1 MRNKNKYKG
10 NRNVL
15 GKIEIL
21 TLVALGTMSV
31 SGTFAYASIK
41 QAADN
46 NIDNSGSIVTPDI
59 DSGDTEDDSQTALGY
74 ILNDILSAKSLNIK
88 NLDIVANPGSATTQA
103 TISLSS
109 LGVDLSKISSTSVSA
124 QGDMKVS
131 FGGYEESTLKNTVNT
146 SMHFALED
154 LTTLYL
160 SAFSGNYRLSAP
172 RTIAQVS
179 SLIKKFTPASSDKS
193 NATSTNNTDIMA
205 IVEKVKD
212 ILAGSDTK
220 VGLKV
225 IENSDNIDITI
236 NDLSFGETGKTITI
250 ISGLHIKL
258 GYKGTYSESDS
269 SKLTGATLTSLEVGS
284 KNEPLKIQQQYN
296 GNTVNDVLTSLY
308 ISAIGS
314 DDNPAIVVDKTN
326 GLSLNDHSSYVD
338 MTDPNQSIFST
349 IGDIFM
355 KNSDGTKIMAKANIG
370 LEVDIDNKDN
380 SDFMNFDGCLKLDA
394 SNVSQFL
401 SSSKMYLEV
410 NNTKK
415 TSDTSETLD
424 SLKVYYGGGSEGA
437 AYINF
442 DDSYKVK
449 IDNTASSSLIDY
461 MKDGNGKQAI
471 ANIADQLASALNSI
485 PTDAVKEGAQTGDV
499 QSTID
504 KVAELIYKQ
513 TGKLP
518 TDDLN
523 SLIKFTYTG
532 STDNTGKFVFAL
544 RKDLLGMKSQLSNDD
559 TDWMT
564 VTINLTTDKVNVVD
578 GEIDSSYSGRIK
590 NIVVS
595 GIDVNEKQV
604 SVKIELSSLTDVAI
618 NSEAFTSDNT
628 YVSIN
633 GTVGIIKTV
642 GNYFVTKKG
651 GVNYTLTYLPEKE
664 DESSFGLN
672 GSIGVDLSEVDK
684 INQLSNSNGVLGL
697 QNSQFYFSSTVA
709 TTNATDTT
717 KNHSRQ
723 LDVSYQKTGSNRNL
737 YFSYDDVFKNYI
749 SNASI
754 SDICSVLDKKTST
767 QNKSAST
774 SLVEMDKVLS
784 TLGVSTKFQN
794 DLKKIKED
802 KTLSNLKSFLSV
814 KQGES
819 DNIVILSLNTGY
831 IFEGSSLA
839 NKVSS
844 IEVKFD
850 ASTEQFNSITVGGYR
865 TSGNALLEFKVDFTD
880 FDSTKQISDTSAYQE
895 IKDATSI
902 FNSFYNLPT
911 TLDEY
916 GLNINASL
924 EDTTKNQ
931 LVLGLDSGLVIDRT
945 HNNYD
950 GAVILSH
957 PSLSNLDGKNET
969 AKQKIE
975 FAYDSMTKTDTG
987 YESVDDPTFVAEYND
1002 RMHIKLGSSS
1012 VKDLVSTISDDKST
1026 HYLLE
1031 ALTSLESVSTSLPIN
1046 SAIEN
1051 KDASVLL
1058 ENRLINKVEFKD
1070 SEDAIVI
1077 TMYSKIFNDTASDT
1091 DLVTVKIEYTDSTTN
1106 SECKLNKV
1114 SLSDLTI
1121 KGGKKIDASIS
1132 LTENYEDTL
1141 NNVVKNAGGS
1151 ETTFNV
1157 AKPSDTS
1164 VSFVDLA
1171 DFNDLIKS
1179 GMDTTNFNYYS
1190 LKGNLSIDLTAWIQ
1204 TSQID
1209 IDQLSFD
1216 LSINYTLFLADGKAY
1231 MDLYVERDNG
1241 KFVDFKIAND
1251 YVYVVSSNVFG
1262 SDENDNNY
1270 KAYRMQTSDAKN
1282 EIAYLALTE
1291 MLDIDSKIAGRTLMA
1306 QLYNAMDNKKSDETT
1321 KTEEESTNTTTSSTS
1336 LPLTLGLSDD
1346 FSSILSQT
1354 AIKTSVGS
1362 NVEGESLDMWSIV
1375 LNPNSIMTDTSD
1387 LKKLLSFGET
1397 RLDIYNMAIRSQD
1410 ENNNWVRTSTPLYG
1424 LKFKTSIDVLPNT
1437 YSNSNPVLRL
1447 GFNLSLHANYSNN
1460 TDGYGVITDDDFKS
1474 IKNGTKEASNNVEN
1488 SISNYFAS
1496 TNAIDNA
1503 VSGDYKISGKTLKSK
1518 ELYDFSSGKLV
1529 QFYNDYELVDN
1540 NAIVYTNDFSTYYKN

>member
-10 NRNVL
+10 NRNIL

-59 DSGDTEDDSQTALGY
+59 NSGDTEDSSQTALGY

-88 NLDIVANPGSATTQA
+88 NLDVVANPGSATTQA
-103 TISLSS
+103 TISLSN
-109 LGVDLSKISSTSVSA
+109 LGVDLSKISSTSISA

-193 NATSTNNTDIMA
+193 NSTSTNNTDIMA

-225 IENSDNIDITI
+225 VENSDNIDITI

-308 ISAIGS
+308 ISAVGS

-326 GLSLNDHSSYVD
+326 GLSLNDHSNYVD

-415 TSDTSETLD
+415 TSEASEILD

-544 RKDLLGMKSQLSNDD
+544 RKDLLGMKSELSNDD

-595 GIDVNEKQV
+595 GLDVNEKQV
-604 SVKIELSSLTDVAI
+604 SVKIELSSLTDVTI

-633 GTVGIIKTV
+633 GTVGIIKTI
-642 GNYFVTKKG
+642 GNYFATKKG

-709 TTNATDTT
+709 TTNATDTS

-723 LDVSYQKTGSNRNL
+723 LDVSYQKNGSDRNL

-850 ASTEQFNSITVGGYR
+850 ATTEKFNSITVGGYR

-1012 VKDLVSTISDDKST
+1012 VKDLVSTISNDKST

-1141 NNVVKNAGGS
+1141 NNAVKNAGGS

-1190 LKGNLSIDLTAWIQ
+1190 LKGNLSLDLTAWIQ

-1216 LSINYTLFLADGKAY
+1216 LSVNYTLFLADGKAY

-1251 YVYVVSSNVFG
+1251 YVYVVSSNVSG
-1262 SDENDNNY
+1262 SDENNNNY

-1282 EIAYLALTE
+1282 EIAYLTLTE

-1306 QLYNAMDNKKSDETT
+1306 QLYNAMDNKKSDDTT
-1321 KTEEESTNTTTSSTS
+1321 KTDEESADATTSSTS

-1354 AIKTSVGS
+1354 AIKTSIGS

-1375 LNPNSIMTDTSD
+1375 LNLNSIMTDTSD

-1447 GFNLSLHANYSNN
+1447 GLNLSLHANYSNN

-1503 VSGDYKISGKTLKSK
+1503 VSGDYKITGKTLKSK